1 MPPGRRGPRSDIDV
15 RRRLIDTAENLLG
28 AQPWEPVSLRA
39 IAREAGVAPAAL
51 MHYFPTREDLLE
63 ALLAKRFG
71 TVRTSM
77 RNRLTALIEQQAP
90 VRVEDVVAAA
100 IQPVVDVVD
109 ADPLGGFRWVR
120 IFNHLAL
127 IQSPVWTKTV
137 NEPGLVRLYLKAAAR
152 AMPNL
157 TDVEV
162 QRRTMISLN
171 SALTT
176 LANADLDAYGRP
188 LDANGLD
195 PLFVEQLLL
204 FTSAG
209 LAAVPPAK
217 SATKSGRRPT
227 KPNRKAPR
235 GASRGGRAANSAKGS

>member
-15 RRRLIDTAENLLG
+15 RQLLIDTAESLIG

-51 MHYFPTREDLLE
+51 LHHFATRDELLE

-71 TVRTSM
+71 AVRTAM
-77 RNRLTALIEQQAP
+77 TTRLTTLIEQDG
-90 VRVEDVVAAA
+90 VVGVEDIVAAT

-109 ADPLGGFRWVR
+109 ADPVGGFCWVR

-137 NEPGLVRLYLKAAAR
+137 NEPGLVGLYLKAAAR

-188 LDANGLD
+188 LDADGLD

-209 LAAVPPAK
+209 LAAVLPAK
-217 SATKSGRRPT
+217 PARKARRTSATP
-227 KPNRKAPR
+227 KPRGNR
-235 GASRGGRAANSAKGS
+235 GASRRSKAP

>member
-1 MPPGRRGPRSDIDV
+1 MPAGRRGPRSDIDV
-15 RRRLIDTAENLLG
+15 RRLLIDTAESLLG

-51 MHYFPTREDLLE
+51 LHYFATREELLE

-71 TVRTSM
+71 AVRTSM
-77 RNRLTALIEQQAP
+77 TARLTTLIEQDGA
-90 VRVEDVVAAA
+90 VAVEDIVAAA
-100 IQPVVDVVD
+100 IQPIVDVVD
-109 ADPLGGFRWVR
+109 ADPVGGFCWVR
-120 IFNHLAL
+120 VFNYLAL

-137 NEPGLVRLYLKAAAR
+137 NEPGLARLYLKAAAR

-162 QRRTMISLN
+162 GVRTMISLN

-188 LDANGLD
+188 LGTEGLD

-209 LAAVPPAK
+209 LAAVLPPKPARRARRA
-217 SATKSGRRPT
+217 SAT
-227 KPNRKAPR
+227 PNRRGNR
-235 GASRGGRAANSAKGS
+235 GASPRGQAPRSTKGS